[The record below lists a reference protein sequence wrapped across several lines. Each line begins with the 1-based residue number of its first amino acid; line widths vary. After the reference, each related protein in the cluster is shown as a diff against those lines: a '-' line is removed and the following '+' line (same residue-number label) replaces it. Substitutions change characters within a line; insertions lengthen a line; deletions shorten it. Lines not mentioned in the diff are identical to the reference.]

1 MNPENLLITVSVED
15 TSTGTKATRAYS
27 ALTAKHFSAG
37 EHSYHLAVLKMVVK
51 QLADFI
57 EAEEDK

>member
-27 ALTAKHFSAG
+27 ALTALYFKAG
-37 EHSYHLAVLKMVVK
+37 EDSYHLATLRLTVEK
-51 QLADFI
+51 LAEFI
-57 EAEEDK
+57 KATEDK